1 MKLVTWNVNSVK
13 ARLERV
19 MSFIDREQ
27 PDILCIQELKVSDD
41 AFPHDEMEGAG
52 YFHAVHGQKTY
63 NGVAILSK
71 LELADV
77 AKGIPD
83 GAEDDQARFVTA
95 NTAGIRVIC
104 VYVPNGKK
112 VGTESY
118 AYKLEWFKR
127 LSSYLHRD
135 MNPAEKIVLCGD
147 LNVAPDDRDVANPE
161 KWATSVLC
169 HEDARNEFDS
179 LRHWGLTDVFREHH
193 PEGHVYSWWDYRML
207 GFPKG
212 DGLRIDHILAT
223 QPLAGLC
230 TGARVDRNERKG
242 KLPSDHAPVIAEFDM

>member
-1 MKLVTWNVNSVK
+1 
-13 ARLERV
+13 
-19 MSFIDREQ
+19 
-27 PDILCIQELKVSDD
+27 
-41 AFPHDEMEGAG
+41 
-52 YFHAVHGQKTY
+52 
-63 NGVAILSK
+63 
-71 LELADV
+71 
-77 AKGIPD
+77 
-83 GAEDDQARFVTA
+83 
-95 NTAGIRVIC
+95 
-104 VYVPNGKK
+104 
-112 VGTESY
+112 
-118 AYKLEWFKR
+118 
-127 LSSYLHRD
+127 

-169 HEDARNEFDS
+169 HEDARDEFES